1 MHGHDGAKYRHT
13 GIQRDTVNIILIRVD
28 PHLPGTVPF
37 TGVGC
42 RPAPRAGSLDARIF
56 CKTKVLQAIHVT
68 FFIDKKVT
76 MVRPAVSMLVLF
88 FRKKVTMVRPAIPHP
103 CATAHQPNLVT
114 RKTRFDQSSTCLV
127 FCFAFFAFPV
137 FIFLFLII
145 DF

>member
-1 MHGHDGAKYRHT
+1 MHRHDGAKYRHT

-76 MVRPAVSMLVLF
+76 
-88 FRKKVTMVRPAIPHP
+88 KK
-103 CATAHQPNLVT
+103 
-114 RKTRFDQSSTCLV
+114 SSRAKNSLIHLCFCLV
-127 FCFAFFAFPV
+127 FWFACSPVLISRSVSFP
-137 FIFLFLII
+137 
-145 DF
+145 